1 MNRKELSE
9 YIKSQY
15 NINSDRPWA
24 KYPDFE
30 VFRHEDNGK
39 WFALVMDVPKEK
51 LVPEENGNMD
61 IVNVKC
67 DPVMIGSLIDNRVF
81 FGAYHMN
88 KTNWISV
95 ALDGTADDEKVKMLV
110 DLSFEMTKNKKK

>member
-15 NINSDRPWA
+15 NIISDRPWT

-67 DPVMIGSLIDNRVF
+67 DPVMIGSLIDNRGF